1 MKFQR
6 DKVKYMSVTD
16 REKDGLD
23 LAMKQLIEETTNQ
36 SQQMKSN
43 NNKEG
48 LSPQNSVAGPFSCF

>member
-1 MKFQR
+1 
-6 DKVKYMSVTD
+6 MSVTD